1 MSKTMET
8 ITQQSINTIRTLSI
22 DAIEKAQSGHPGL
35 SMGAA
40 PMGYTLF
47 TDIMQHNPK
56 NANCFNSDRFIL
68 SSCHGSMLLYS
79 LLYLSCYDV
88 QIDYLK
94 SCRQW
99 QSRTPGQT
107 EVLDTDGVEA
117 TTGPL
122 EQGVAMAVGMAMAEA
137 HLASK
142 FNKKDF
148 NIVDHY
154 TYSLVGYGA
163 II

>member
-1 MSKTMET
+1 MTNN

-35 SMGAA
+35 PIGAA

-47 TDIMQHNPK
+47 SDIMQHNPK
-56 NANCFNSDRFIL
+56 SANWIKRDRFML
-68 SSCHGSMLLYS
+68 SDGLGSMLLDS
-79 LLYLSCYDV
+79 LLHLSGYDV
-88 QIDYLK
+88 QIDDLK
-94 SCRQW
+94 SFRQW
-99 QSRTPGQT
+99 QSRTPGHP
-107 EVLDTDGVEA
+107 EVLDTNGVEA

-122 EQGVAMAVGMAMAEA
+122 GQGVAMAVGMAMAEA

-154 TYSLVGYGA
+154 TYSLVGD
-163 II
+163 